1 MSQDVK
7 PTPLAVP
14 VARVTTG
21 APASSAS
28 ITEPS
33 APLGWKGES
42 P

>member
-1 MSQDVK
+1 MPKDVK

-14 VARVTTG
+14 VARVATG